1 MVLQKVENYI
11 CFYNQ
16 ERIQEKLNYL
26 SPYEYGKQVA

>member
-1 MVLQKVENYI
+1 M

-16 ERIQEKLNYL
+16 DRIQEKLNYL

>member
-1 MVLQKVENYI
+1 M

-26 SPYEYGKQVA
+26 SPHEYGKQAA